1 MTSDG
6 PAQRK
11 AALCCPEKSRGLGYP
26 PREEGPEGSARGQ
39 RDAAVEGARGRRGL
53 RVEGV
58 TGCQRKMPP
67 GKRRAKAWMPLPA
80 SRHVGDG
87 GEAGVKDPGF
97 RALSSGN

>member
-11 AALCCPEKSRGLGYP
+11 AALCCLEKSRGLGYP

-53 RVEGV
+53 RVEGELQDV
-58 TGCQRKMPP
+58 RERCLRGRGELKPGCHYLPQDTWETGARLVSKIQGSVP
-67 GKRRAKAWMPLPA
+67 
-80 SRHVGDG
+80 
-87 GEAGVKDPGF
+87 
-97 RALSSGN
+97 